1 MDLRLESAKSSVM
14 SAEQEILALLPADA
28 ILSTFAHDTS
38 SLMSCDGDRKKWVG
52 DAVADLMPGVDRDAF
67 LDEVAAAMDSR
78 AGWKVSEDK
87 TLDGDR
93 SLGLLHEDGTHLMV
107 AFQEAPESLRIA
119 GYSGCFD
126 FPEYEYGEE
135 Y

>member
-1 MDLRLESAKSSVM
+1 MDLSLESAKSSVM
-14 SAEQEILALLPADA
+14 SAEQEIVALLPPDA
-28 ILSTFAHDTS
+28 VLSTFAHDTS

-67 LDEVAAAMDSR
+67 LDKVAAEIGNRS
-78 AGWKVSEDK
+78 GWKVSEDK

-119 GYSGCFD
+119 GYSGCFN